1 MARKSRYT
9 SPLQDIS
16 DVRPHCIAA
25 IYLRLSVEDGDSLES
40 NSIGNQ
46 RKICLA
52 FLEKHSDFE
61 IGAFYVD
68 DGCTGMNYKR
78 PGFQSMFA
86 DLRAKKANCIIVKDI
101 SRLGRHYIM
110 TSEYVEKVFPEM
122 GVRLICINDDYDSED
137 AHSDRDGLL
146 MPFKLVMNDT
156 YVKDTARRIQSSIHA
171 KMDSGEYLPSSGSVP
186 YGYQR
191 APEKGTFEI
200 DSETA
205 PVVRRIFEMR
215 AEGMM
220 FNAIAKTLDQEG
232 IPSPGKIRYDRGIT
246 RAEKF
251 KNALW
256 LRGTIRKLTGD
267 AVYTGNRIHGRVT
280 RERLGGDKKARPK
293 ELWQIIPDAHLPI
306 VTQELFDQVQEVNRA
321 ELERRA
327 AYDKRDNPDPDYR
340 DIFRGKVFCGECGA
354 KMTAGILAGRKTTPV
369 SVYFNCNQYRYS
381 NHRRC
386 SNHYIRQE
394 TLMDTLKHFLDKQME
409 IAVDVERLATEMRRI
424 ESTPD
429 SAQNR
434 LASLRHRRMNLEAK
448 QERLLE
454 DVTTGILDRDEY
466 IRIKARYRSEHSL
479 LEEQEQNIS
488 RECERIKAA
497 LGTAETWLAAIR
509 RYREIPRIDRE
520 IVDVLVD
527 RILVFEDRSIRI
539 SMTYGNPYALL
550 ETCLD
555 GDVGGASHVG

>member
-1 MARKSRYT
+1 MARKSKYA
-9 SPLQDIS
+9 SPVQGTP
-16 DVRPHCIAA
+16 DVRPHCTAA

-52 FLEKHSDFE
+52 YLEKHSDFE

-78 PGFQSMFA
+78 PGFQSMFT
-86 DLRAKKANCIIVKDI
+86 DLKAKKANCVIVKDI

-122 GVRLICINDDYDSED
+122 GIRLICINDDYDSED

-191 APEKGTFEI
+191 APEKGSFEI
-200 DSETA
+200 DRETA
-205 PVVRRIFEMR
+205 PVVQRIFEMR

-220 FNAIAKTLDQEG
+220 FNTIAKTLNDEG
-232 IPSPGKIRYDRGIT
+232 IPSPGKLRFDRGLMKS
-246 RAEKF
+246 EKY
-251 KNALW
+251 KDALW

-267 AVYTGNRIHGRVT
+267 AVYTGSRIHGKIA
-280 RERLGGDKKARPK
+280 RERLGGGKKAQPK
-293 ELWQIIPDAHLPI
+293 EMWQVIPDAHPPI
-306 VTQELFDQVQEVNRA
+306 ITQVLFDQVQEINRA
-321 ELERRA
+321 ELERQA
-327 AYDKRDNPDPDYR
+327 AYDTRGNPDPDYR
-340 DIFRGKVFCGECGA
+340 RIFRGKVFCGECGA
-354 KMTAGILAGRKTTPV
+354 RMTAGIVTGRKTAPV

-386 SNHYIRQE
+386 SNHYVRQE
-394 TLMDTLKHFLDKQME
+394 LLLDTLKHFLDKQVE
-409 IAVDVERLATEMRRI
+409 IAVNVERLTAEIRKL
-424 ESTPD
+424 ESTPA
-429 SAQNR
+429 STQNR
-434 LASLRHRRMNLEAK
+434 LASLRSQRMNLESK
-448 QERLLE
+448 ENRLLE
-454 DVTTGILDRDEY
+454 DLATGILDREEY
-466 IRIKARYRSEHSL
+466 VRIKSRYRSEHSL
-479 LEEQEQNIS
+479 LEQQEQNAS
-488 RECERIKAA
+488 KEFERIKSA
-497 LGTAETWLAAIR
+497 LGTAETWLSAIR
-509 RYREIPRIDRE
+509 RYREIPRIDRK

-527 RILVFEDRSIRI
+527 HILVFEDRSIRI
-539 SMTYGNPYALL
+539 SMTYGNPFALL
-550 ETCLD
+550 EACLD
-555 GDVGGASHVG
+555 SDAGGAGHVE

>member
-1 MARKSRYT
+1 M
-9 SPLQDIS
+9 
-16 DVRPHCIAA
+16 
-25 IYLRLSVEDGDSLES
+25 
-40 NSIGNQ
+40 
-46 RKICLA
+46 
-52 FLEKHSDFE
+52 
-61 IGAFYVD
+61 
-68 DGCTGMNYKR
+68 
-78 PGFQSMFA
+78 
-86 DLRAKKANCIIVKDI
+86 
-101 SRLGRHYIM
+101 
-110 TSEYVEKVFPEM
+110 
-122 GVRLICINDDYDSED
+122 
-137 AHSDRDGLL
+137 
-146 MPFKLVMNDT
+146 
-156 YVKDTARRIQSSIHA
+156 
-171 KMDSGEYLPSSGSVP
+171 
-186 YGYQR
+186 
-191 APEKGTFEI
+191 
-200 DSETA
+200 
-205 PVVRRIFEMR
+205 
-215 AEGMM
+215 
-220 FNAIAKTLDQEG
+220 
-232 IPSPGKIRYDRGIT
+232 
-246 RAEKF
+246 
-251 KNALW
+251 
-256 LRGTIRKLTGD
+256 
-267 AVYTGNRIHGRVT
+267 
-280 RERLGGDKKARPK
+280 GGDKKARPK

-321 ELERRA
+321 ELERRS

-340 DIFRGKVFCGECGA
+340 DIFRGKVCCGECGA

-409 IAVDVERLATEMRRI
+409 IAVDVERLATEMRRM

-429 SAQNR
+429 SARNR

-454 DVTTGILDRDEY
+454 DVTTGILDREEY

-479 LEEQEQNIS
+479 LEQQEQNIS

-555 GDVGGASHVG
+555 GDAGGASHVG

>member
-9 SPLQDIS
+9 GSVQEIPEI
-16 DVRPHCIAA
+16 RPHCIAA

-86 DLRAKKANCIIVKDI
+86 DLRAKKVNCIIVKDI
-101 SRLGRHYIM
+101 SRLGLHYIM
-110 TSEYVEKVFPEM
+110 TSEYVEKIFPEM

-137 AHSDRDGLL
+137 TYSDRDGLL

-186 YGYQR
+186 YGYRR

-200 DSETA
+200 DGETA

-220 FNAIAKTLDQEG
+220 FNTIAKVLNQEG
-232 IPSPGKIRYDRGIT
+232 IPSPGKIRYDRGLT
-246 RAEKF
+246 KAEKF

-267 AVYTGNRIHGRVT
+267 AVYIGSRIHGKVA

-293 ELWQIIPDAHLPI
+293 ELWQIIPNAHPPI
-306 VTQELFDQVQEVNRA
+306 VTQALFDQVQEINQA

-327 AYDKRDNPDPDYR
+327 AYDTLDNPDPDYR

-354 KMTAGILAGRKTTPV
+354 RMTAGILAGRKTTPV

-381 NHRRC
+381 NHSRC

-394 TLMDTLKHFLDKQME
+394 TLMDTLRHFLDKQVE
-409 IAVDVERLATEMRRI
+409 IAVDIERLTTEIRKM

-429 SAQNR
+429 SVQNR
-434 LASLRHRRMNLEAK
+434 LASFRSQRMNLEAK
-448 QERLLE
+448 QDRLLE
-454 DVTTGILDRDEY
+454 DVAMGVLDREEY

-479 LEEQEQNIS
+479 LEQQEQEAVQ
-488 RECERIKAA
+488 ECERIKAA

-509 RYREIPRIDRE
+509 CYREIPKIDQE

-527 RILVFEDRSIRI
+527 RILVFEDKSIRI
-539 SMTYGNPYALL
+539 STTYGNPYALL

-555 GDVGGASHVG
+555 SDAGGAGYAG

>member
-1 MARKSRYT
+1 MARKSKYT
-9 SPLQDIS
+9 NSIQETA
-16 DVRPHCIAA
+16 DVRHRCIAA
-25 IYLRLSVEDGDSLES
+25 VYLRLSVEDGDNLES
-40 NSIGNQ
+40 NSIRNQ

-52 FLEKHSDFE
+52 FLENHSDFE
-61 IGAFYVD
+61 LGAFYVD

-78 PGFQSMFA
+78 PGFQSMFS
-86 DLRAKKANCIIVKDI
+86 DLSAKKVNCIIVKDI

-122 GVRLICINDDYDSED
+122 GVRLVCINDDYDSED

-156 YVKDTARRIQSSIHA
+156 YVKDTARRIRSSIHA

-186 YGYQR
+186 YGYRR

-200 DSETA
+200 DTETA
-205 PVVRRIFEMR
+205 PVVQRIFEMR

-220 FNAIAKTLDQEG
+220 FNTIARTLNQEG
-232 IPSPGKIRYDRGIT
+232 VPSPGKIRYDRGLT
-246 RAEKF
+246 KSEKF

-256 LRGTIRKLTGD
+256 LRGAVRKLTGD
-267 AVYTGNRIHGRVT
+267 AVYTGSRVHGKIGRD
-280 RERLGGDKKARPK
+280 RLGGDKKARPK
-293 ELWQIIPDAHLPI
+293 ELWQVIPDAHQPI
-306 VTQELFDQVQEVNRA
+306 VTQALFDQVQEINRA

-327 AYDKRDNPDPDYR
+327 AYDTRDNPTPDFR

-354 KMTAGILAGRKTTPV
+354 KMTAGIVASRKTTPV

-381 NHRRC
+381 NHSRC

-394 TLMDTLKHFLDKQME
+394 TLMDTLSHFLDKQVE
-409 IAVDVERLATEMRRI
+409 IAVDVERLTAELHKM

-434 LASLRHRRMNLEAK
+434 LASLRSRRMNLEAK
-448 QERLLE
+448 QNRLLE
-454 DVTTGILDRDEY
+454 DVAIGILDREEY
-466 IRIKARYRSEHSL
+466 IRIKARYRDEHSH
-479 LEEQEQNIS
+479 LEQQE
-488 RECERIKAA
+488 RDAYKECERIKSV
-497 LGTAETWLAAIR
+497 LGTAETWLAAIQ
-509 RYREIPRIDRE
+509 RYQELPKIDRE
-520 IVDVLVD
+520 IVDMLVD
-527 RILVFEDRSIRI
+527 RMLVFEDRSIRI
-539 SMTYGNPYALL
+539 SMTYGNPFALL

-555 GDVGGASHVG
+555 SDAGGVGHVG